1 MKPVPREAEN
11 RTAAMLNE
19 YLFTPLGLPYVHRQP
34 VIGRT
39 GPDITLNE
47 FKLVVDSK
55 SRKRVPICIWG
66 QPRKRITTY
75 TRPVWMLIDDVL
87 LAVPMNRI
95 TWINEE
101 PRIVFHSE
109 TKEIADYYNHMD
121 AWRKAECPD
130 GITALA
136 LRKPGM
142 GGKMTL
148 FVIGLSQ
155 VELFRERYL
164 CLKK

>member
-11 RTAAMLNE
+11 RAAAMLNE
-19 YLFTPLGLPYVHRQP
+19 YLFTPLGLHNVYRQP

-39 GPDITLNE
+39 GQDITLNE
-47 FKLVVDSK
+47 FKLIVDSK
-55 SRKRVPICIWG
+55 SRKRVPICTWG
-66 QPRKRITTY
+66 KPRKRITTY
-75 TRPVWMLIDDVL
+75 PRPVWMIINDVL
-87 LAVPMNRI
+87 VAVLMNKI

-101 PRIVFHSE
+101 PGIVFHSK
-109 TKEIADYYNHMD
+109 TKEIADYYNHMV
-121 AWRKAECPD
+121 AWRKEACPD

-142 GGKMTL
+142 GAKTTL

-164 CLKK
+164 CLKR

>member
-11 RTAAMLNE
+11 RAAVMLNE
-19 YLFTPLGLPYVHRQP
+19 YLFTPLGLPNVQRQP

-39 GPDITLNE
+39 GPDVTLNE

-66 QPRKRITTY
+66 EKRKRITTY
-75 TRPVWMLIDDVL
+75 PRLVWMMINDVL

-101 PRIVFHSE
+101 PGIVFHSE
-109 TKEIADYYNHMD
+109 TKEIQDYYNHMD
-121 AWRKAECPD
+121 AWRKEECSD

-136 LRKPGM
+136 LRRPGM
-142 GGKMTL
+142 GGNMTL
-148 FVIGLSQ
+148 FVIGLNQ